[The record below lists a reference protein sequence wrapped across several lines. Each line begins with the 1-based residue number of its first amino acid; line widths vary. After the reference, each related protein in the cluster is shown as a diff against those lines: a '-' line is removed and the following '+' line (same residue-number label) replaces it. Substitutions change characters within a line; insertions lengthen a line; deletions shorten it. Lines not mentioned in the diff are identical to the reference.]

1 MKISLS
7 KLLLM
12 AVAVVAVAC
21 SSEVD
26 SDSPNF
32 KELIE
37 KVSIAVPTAAD
48 SRTTIDPDGMTTRW
62 ASGDKLAVWAKN
74 EAGDYVL
81 SGAQL

>member
-37 KVSIAVPTAAD
+37 KAHSLGIKILMDLVVNHCSDEHEWFKKACE
-48 SRTTIDPDGMTTRW
+48 DPEGKY
-62 ASGDKLAVWAKN
+62 GKYFYFL
-74 EAGDYVL
+74 L
-81 SGAQL
+81 F